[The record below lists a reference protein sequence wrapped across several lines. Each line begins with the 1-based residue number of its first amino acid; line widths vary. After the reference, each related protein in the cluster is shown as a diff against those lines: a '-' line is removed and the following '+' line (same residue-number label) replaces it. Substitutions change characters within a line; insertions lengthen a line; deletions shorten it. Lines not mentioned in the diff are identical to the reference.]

1 MKNSVNFNLH
11 NSIKLFFK
19 NLKLKY
25 SDSEIFRYISH
36 ILLSILLGLLAG
48 GGAILFHYLLEH
60 MRYLFEDQS
69 LSIFSGLPGWSIIF
83 IPIFGGIITS
93 FMTLFLPEI
102 AAKKG
107 VLSVIKSIILKKG
120 FIPVKETIFHLFAP
134 IISIGTGAP
143 LGPEGPAAKIGS
155 GIGSYMSQKFNLSKN
170 DMIMYTTAG
179 AGAAIS
185 AAFNAPIAGVF
196 FGIEVILL
204 NDLKN
209 RALSALII
217 SSVVADILSRA
228 YLGNVR
234 VFTIPH
240 YDTGNIYSYP
250 FYIGLA
256 VLCGLTAL
264 FYFKLS
270 DSFRFFLDE
279 KLKLFN
285 PFLRL
290 LPITVLFGFVLL
302 RYEEVFGIGYNLINS
317 ILAGQIQLQTL
328 IILLALK
335 LVFLVLFI
343 QAGAFGGTF
352 APSLSI
358 GALLGFTYALA
369 MNIIFGT
376 NLDPT
381 AFALVAMGGVLSGIN
396 CIPLTSILLVFEVTN
411 DYQFILPLMLA
422 SIVSYLVVI
431 YYKKGNIYTIALM
444 NDNIDMSKRGE
455 LDVLSKINAGVIL
468 RKDMDVVDFR
478 IPFKEILRIIINSK
492 YGDVFVVNAE
502 KRLLGIIT
510 LKDVRQTLMD
520 NDLVD
525 LLIAQDLIM
534 QVPVVRESDP
544 LTLAISK
551 IKQYEIEII
560 PVVSDR
566 DGTTLAGI
574 ITYKD
579 ILQSYNVMLD
589 EAEHSEHLT
598 KKNYKKHPSQ
608 GKTL

>member
-1 MKNSVNFNLH
+1 MKKFLNPAINNSVKMF
-11 NSIKLFFK
+11 
-19 NLKLKY
+19 LKTLRTNY
-25 SDSEIFRYISH
+25 AESEIFRYITH

-60 MRYLFEDQS
+60 MRFLFEDQS
-69 LSIFSGLPGWSIIF
+69 LSLFAGLPDYSIIF
-83 IPIFGGIITS
+83 IPLIGGIITS

-102 AAKKG
+102 AAKRG

-155 GIGSYMSQKFNLSKN
+155 GIGSYMSQKLNLSKN

-228 YLGNVR
+228 YLGNLR

-240 YDTGNIYSYP
+240 YDVGNIYSYP

-264 FYFKLS
+264 VYFKLS
-270 DSFRFFLDE
+270 DSFGSLLND
-279 KLKLFN
+279 KLKLYN
-285 PFLRL
+285 PFLRI
-290 LPITVLFGFVLL
+290 LPITLLFGFVLL
-302 RYEEVFGIGYNLINS
+302 RYEEIFGIGYSLINTV
-317 ILAGQIQLQTL
+317 LAGQIQFETL
-328 IILLALK
+328 IILFALK
-335 LVFLVLFI
+335 VIFLVLFV

-352 APSLSI
+352 APSLAI
-358 GALLGFTYALA
+358 GALLGFAYALFI
-369 MNIIFGT
+369 NSIFGT
-376 NLDPT
+376 HLDPT

-422 SIVSYLVVI
+422 SIVSYLVVL
-431 YYKKGNIYTIALM
+431 YYKKGNMYTIALM

-455 LDVLSKINAGVIL
+455 LDILSKINAGVIL
-468 RKDMDVVDFR
+468 KKDMDVVDFR
-478 IPFKEILRIIINSK
+478 MPFKELLRIIINSK
-492 YGDVFVVNAE
+492 YGDVFVVDAE
-502 KRLLGIIT
+502 KKLLGIIT

-525 LLIAQDLIM
+525 LLIAHDLIM
-534 QVPVVRESDP
+534 QIPVVRESDP

-551 IKQYEIEII
+551 IKQYEIENI

-579 ILQSYNVMLD
+579 ILQSYNRMLD

-598 KKNYKKHPSQ
+598 PKKYNKNHPTQ
-608 GKTL
+608 ETL

>member
-1 MKNSVNFNLH
+1 MNNHVSSNIKKFCYKTF
-11 NSIKLFFK
+11 KLFK
-19 NLKLKY
+19 INY
-25 SDSEIFRYISH
+25 TESEIFRYITH

-48 GGAILFHYLLEH
+48 GGAILFHFLLEH
-60 MRYLFEDQS
+60 MRFLFEDKS
-69 LSIFSGLPGWSIIF
+69 LSLFSWLPDYSIIF
-83 IPIFGGIITS
+83 IPIFGGIVTS

-120 FIPVKETIFHLFAP
+120 FIPIKETVFQLFAP

-155 GIGSYMSQKFNLSKN
+155 GIGSYMSQRLNLDKN

-185 AAFNAPIAGVF
+185 AVFNAPIAGVF

-204 NDLKN
+204 NDLRN

-234 VFTIPH
+234 VFIIPH
-240 YDTGNIYSYP
+240 YEVGDIYSYP

-256 VLCGLTAL
+256 VLCGVTAL
-264 FYFKLS
+264 LYFKLS
-270 DSFRFFLDE
+270 DSFGIFLNE

-290 LPITVLFGFVLL
+290 LPITIIFGFVLL
-302 RYEEVFGIGYNLINS
+302 RYEEIFGIGYNLINTV
-317 ILAGQIQLQTL
+317 LLGQIQLQSL
-328 IILLALK
+328 VILFALK
-335 LVFLVLFI
+335 VIFLVLFI

-358 GALLGFTYALA
+358 GALLGFAYALI

-376 NLDPT
+376 TLNPT

-411 DYQFILPLMLA
+411 DYEFILPLMLA
-422 SIVSYLVVI
+422 SIVSYLVVL

-455 LDVLSKINAGVIL
+455 LDILSKINAGVIL
-468 RKDMDVVDFR
+468 KKDMDVVDFR
-478 IPFKEILRIIINSK
+478 MPFKELLRIIINSN
-492 YGDVFVVNAE
+492 YGDVFVVDAN
-502 KRLLGIIT
+502 KKLLGIIT
-510 LKDVRQTLMD
+510 LKDVRQTLLN

-525 LLIAQDLIM
+525 LLIAHDLIM
-534 QVPVVRESDP
+534 EIPVVRESDP

-551 IKQYEIEII
+551 IKQYEIDNI
-560 PVVSDR
+560 PVVSDK

-579 ILQSYNVMLD
+579 ILQSYNIMLD

-598 KKNYKKHPSQ
+598 KKNHKKHPRSE
-608 GKTL
+608 TL

>member
-1 MKNSVNFNLH
+1 MKNSVFSDLNS
-11 NSIKLFFK
+11 SIKK
-19 NLKLKY
+19 ILKTLRINY
-25 SDSEIFRYISH
+25 ADSEIFRYITH
-36 ILLSILLGLLAG
+36 MLLSILLGLLAG
-48 GGAILFHYLLEH
+48 GGAILFHFLLEH
-60 MRYLFEDQS
+60 MRYLFEEQS

-93 FMTLFLPEI
+93 FMTLFQPET
-102 AAKKG
+102 ASKKG

-120 FIPVKETIFHLFAP
+120 FIPIKETIFHLFAP
-134 IISIGTGAP
+134 IISIGTGTP

-155 GIGSYMSQKFNLSKN
+155 GIGSYMSQKLNLSKN
-170 DMIMYTTAG
+170 DMVMYTTAG

-228 YLGNVR
+228 YLGNMR

-270 DSFRFFLDE
+270 DSFGYFLNE
-279 KLKLFN
+279 KVKIFN

-290 LPITVLFGFVLL
+290 LPVTIIFGFVLL
-302 RYEEVFGIGYNLINS
+302 RYEEIFGIGYNLINS
-317 ILAGQIQLQTL
+317 VLAGQIQLQTL

-335 LVFLVLFI
+335 VVFLVLFI

-358 GALLGFTYALA
+358 GALLGFSYALI
-369 MNIIFGT
+369 MNATFGT

-422 SIVSYLVVI
+422 SIVSYLVVL

-455 LDVLSKINAGVIL
+455 LDILSKINAGLIL
-468 RKDMDVVDFR
+468 KKDMDVVDFR
-478 IPFKEILRIIINSK
+478 MPFKELLRIIINSK
-492 YGDVFVVNAE
+492 YGDVFVVDAGKN
-502 KRLLGIIT
+502 LLGMIT

-520 NDLVD
+520 DDLVD
-525 LLIAQDLIM
+525 LLIAHDLIT

-560 PVVSDR
+560 PVVSDK
-566 DGTTLAGI
+566 DGTTLSGI

-598 KKNYKKHPSQ
+598 KKNYKKRPSQ
-608 GKTL
+608 GQTL

>member
-1 MKNSVNFNLH
+1 MKNS
-11 NSIKLFFK
+11 IKTF
-19 NLKLKY
+19 LKTLRTNY
-25 SDSEIFRYISH
+25 AESEIFRYITH
-36 ILLSILLGLLAG
+36 IMLSILLGLLAG

-60 MRYLFEDQS
+60 MRFLFEDQS
-69 LSIFSGLPGWSIIF
+69 LSIFTWLPAYSIIF
-83 IPIFGGIITS
+83 IPIFGGLVTS

-170 DMIMYTTAG
+170 DMVMYTTAG

-228 YLGNVR
+228 YLGNIR

-256 VLCGLTAL
+256 VLCGITAL
-264 FYFKLS
+264 IYFKLS
-270 DSFRFFLDE
+270 DTFGTLLNE
-279 KLKLFN
+279 KMKLYN
-285 PFLRL
+285 PFLRII
-290 LPITVLFGFVLL
+290 PVTVLFGFVLL
-302 RYEEVFGIGYNLINS
+302 RYEEIFGIGYNLINTV
-317 ILAGQIQLQTL
+317 LAGQIQFQTL
-328 IILLALK
+328 LILLALK
-335 LVFLVLFI
+335 VVFLVLFV

-352 APSLSI
+352 APSLAI
-358 GALLGFTYALA
+358 GALLGFAYALFV
-369 MNIIFGT
+369 NSIFGT

-422 SIVSYLVVI
+422 SIVSYLVII

-444 NDNIDMSKRGE
+444 DENIDMSKRGE
-455 LDVLSKINAGVIL
+455 LDILSKINAGVIL
-468 RKDMDVVDFR
+468 QKDMDVVDFR
-478 IPFKEILRIIINSK
+478 MPFKELLRIIINSK
-492 YGDVFVVNAE
+492 YGDVFVVDADKN
-502 KRLLGIIT
+502 LLGIIT

-525 LLIAQDLIM
+525 LLIAHDLIM

-551 IKQYEIEII
+551 IKQYEIENI

-579 ILQSYNVMLD
+579 ILQSYNRMLD

-598 KKNYKKHPSQ
+598 RKTGKRHHPHQ
-608 GKTL
+608 ETL

>member
-1 MKNSVNFNLH
+1 MKNFVFSDLH
-11 NSIKLFFK
+11 NSTKIF
-19 NLKLKY
+19 LKTLRVNY
-25 SDSEIFRYISH
+25 TESEIFRYISH

-60 MRYLFEDQS
+60 MRHIFEDQS
-69 LSIFSGLPGWSIIF
+69 LSIFSGLPAYSIIF

-93 FMTLFLPEI
+93 FMTLFQPET
-102 AAKKG
+102 ASKKG
-107 VLSVIKSIILKKG
+107 IVSVIKSIILKKG
-120 FIPVKETIFHLFAP
+120 FIPIKETIFHLFAP

-155 GIGSYMSQKFNLSKN
+155 GIGSYMSQKLNLNKN
-170 DMIMYTTAG
+170 DMVMYTTAG

-228 YLGNVR
+228 YLGNER

-264 FYFKLS
+264 LYFKFS
-270 DSFRFFLDE
+270 DSFRYLLNE
-279 KLKLFN
+279 KFKIFN

-290 LPITVLFGFVLL
+290 LPITIIFGFVLL
-302 RYEEVFGIGYNLINS
+302 RYDEIFGIGYNLINS
-317 ILAGQIQLQTL
+317 VLAGQIQLQTL
-328 IILLALK
+328 IILLVLK
-335 LVFLVLFI
+335 VVFLVLFI

-358 GALLGFTYALA
+358 GALLGFSYALI
-369 MNIIFGT
+369 MNSTFGT

-422 SIVSYLVVI
+422 SIVSYLVII

-455 LDVLSKINAGVIL
+455 LDILSKINAGVIL
-468 RKDMDVVDFR
+468 KKDMDVVDFR
-478 IPFKEILRIIINSK
+478 MPFKELLRIIINSK
-492 YGDVFVVNAE
+492 YGDVFVVDAGN
-502 KRLLGIIT
+502 KLLGMIT

-525 LLIAQDLIM
+525 LLIAYDLIT
-534 QVPVVRESDP
+534 QVPVVRENDP

-560 PVVSDR
+560 PVVSDK
-566 DGTTLAGI
+566 DGTTLSGI

-598 KKNYKKHPSQ
+598 KKNFNKRPSP
-608 GKTL
+608 GENL

>member
-1 MKNSVNFNLH
+1 MKNSDNIEAGGY
-11 NSIKLFFK
+11 IKSFIRPVK
-19 NLKLKY
+19 KY
-25 SDSEIFRYISH
+25 YIESEIFRYISH

-60 MRYLFEDQS
+60 MRFLFEGQS
-69 LSIFSGLPGWSIIF
+69 FRKIGEFPDFIIIF
-83 IPIFGGIITS
+83 IPILGGVITS

-107 VLSVIKSIILKKG
+107 VLTVIKSIILKKG

-134 IISIGTGAP
+134 IISIGTGVP

-155 GIGSYMSQKFNLSKN
+155 GIGSYMSQKLSLSKS
-170 DMIMYTTAG
+170 DMVMYTTAG

-240 YDTGNIYSYP
+240 YEVGDIYSYP

-256 VLCGLTAL
+256 VLCGITAL
-264 FYFKLS
+264 VYFKMS
-270 DSFRFFLDE
+270 DSFGFFLNE
-279 KLKLFN
+279 KLNLYN

-290 LPITVLFGFVLL
+290 LPITIIFGFVLL
-302 RYEEVFGIGYNLINS
+302 RYEEIFGIGYNLINS
-317 ILAGQIQLQTL
+317 VLAGNILFQTL
-328 IILLALK
+328 IILFCLK
-335 LVFLVLFI
+335 VVFLVLFI

-358 GALLGFTYALA
+358 GALLGFAFALF
-369 MNIIFGT
+369 MNKLFGIH
-376 NLDPT
+376 LDPT
-381 AFALVAMGGVLSGIN
+381 AFALVGMGGVLSGIN

-411 DYQFILPLMLA
+411 DYKFILPLMLA
-422 SIVSYLVVI
+422 SIVSYLVII
-431 YYKKGNIYTIALM
+431 YFKKGNIYTIALM
-444 NDNIDMSKRGE
+444 NENIDMSKRGE
-455 LDVLSKINAGVIL
+455 LDILSKINAGMIL
-468 RKDMDVVDFR
+468 QKDMDVVDYR
-478 IPFKEILRIIINSK
+478 MPFKELLRIIINAK
-492 YGDVFVVNAE
+492 YGDVFVVDAD

-510 LKDVRQTLMD
+510 LKDVRQTLMN

-525 LLIAQDLIM
+525 LLIAHDLIV
-534 QVPVVRESDP
+534 QVPAVKESDP
-544 LTLAISK
+544 LTIAISK
-551 IKQYEIEII
+551 IKQYDIENI
-560 PVVSDR
+560 PVVSDTDEDR
-566 DGTTLAGI
+566 LAGI

-579 ILQSYNVMLD
+579 IMQSYNRMLD
-589 EAEHSEHLT
+589 EADHTEHLT
-598 KKNYKKHPSQ
+598 KKTYTKHPAQ
-608 GKTL
+608 ETL

>member
-1 MKNSVNFNLH
+1 MENPLNTELPGRLKNFVKPFR
-11 NSIKLFFK
+11 
-19 NLKLKY
+19 KY
-25 SDSEIFRYISH
+25 YFESEIFSYISH

-48 GGAILFHYLLEH
+48 GGAILFHFLLEN
-60 MRYLFEDQS
+60 MRFLVEHQTFRGY
-69 LSIFSGLPGWSIIF
+69 INLPDYFIIF
-83 IPIFGGIITS
+83 IPVIGGILTS
-93 FMTLFLPEI
+93 LMTLSLPEI

-107 VLSVIKSIILKKG
+107 VLTVIKSIILKKG
-120 FIPVKETIFHLFAP
+120 FIPIRETVFHLFAP

-170 DMIMYTTAG
+170 DMVMYTTAG

-185 AAFNAPIAGVF
+185 AVFNAPIAGVF

-204 NDLKN
+204 NDLRN

-228 YLGNVR
+228 YLGNMR

-240 YDTGNIYSYP
+240 YDVGDVYSYP

-256 VLCGLTAL
+256 VLCGITAL
-264 FYFKLS
+264 LYFKLS
-270 DSFRFFLDE
+270 DSFGKFLNV
-279 KLKLFN
+279 KLKLYN
-285 PFLRL
+285 PFLRI
-290 LPITVLFGFVLL
+290 LPITIAFGFVLL
-302 RYEEVFGIGYNLINS
+302 KYEDIFGIGYSLTNKV
-317 ILAGQIQLQTL
+317 LAGEILFQTL
-328 IILLALK
+328 IILFFLK
-335 LVFLVLFI
+335 LAFLVLFI

-358 GALLGFTYALA
+358 GALLGFTYAL
-369 MNIIFGT
+369 IINMVFGL

-411 DYQFILPLMLA
+411 DYKFILPLMLA

-455 LDVLSKINAGVIL
+455 LDVLSKITAGTIL
-468 RKDMDVVDFR
+468 RRDMDIVDYRMPFR
-478 IPFKEILRIIINSK
+478 ELLRIIINSK
-492 YGDVFVVNAE
+492 YGDVFVVNAD
-502 KRLLGIIT
+502 KNLLGIIT
-510 LKDVRQTLMD
+510 LKDVRETLMN

-534 QVPVVRESDP
+534 QVPAVRESDP

-551 IKQYEIEII
+551 IKQYEIENI
-560 PVVSDR
+560 PVLEDSA
-566 DGTTLAGI
+566 GGKLAGI
-574 ITYKD
+574 ITYRD
-579 ILQSYNVMLD
+579 IIQSYNRMLD
-589 EAEHSEHLT
+589 EADITEHLT
-598 KKNYKKHPSQ
+598 GKNYPSAHHRQ
-608 GKTL
+608 ETL